1 MSVIAEARALATEVV
16 EIESHLIVT
25 DKDAAALEFASDCKL
40 GLTLAHLIVE
50 GYVTR
55 VDSKA
60 LALLDNAV
68 ARGRQ
73 ITARKDAAVLAATEN
88 YGGGSEEQGPI
99 FPVGSM
105 VTVRHTDWVD
115 TYPSDTVQVWGARWD
130 AQDEVWVYHF
140 GNSDVAYTV
149 QEGDLRWDVQPVA

>member
-73 ITARKDAAVLAATEN
+73 IEARKDAAVLAAAA
-88 YGGGSEEQGPI
+88 EQDGPI
-99 FPVGSM
+99 FPVGST
-105 VTVRHTDWVD
+105 VLVRHTEW
-115 TYPSDTVQVWGARWD
+115 TEKYPAEKVRVWGTRWD
-130 AQDEVWVYHF
+130 AQDEVWMYSL
-140 GNSDVAYTV
+140 GNEDVAYSIS
-149 QEGDLRWDVQPVA
+149 EGDLAWDVQPVA